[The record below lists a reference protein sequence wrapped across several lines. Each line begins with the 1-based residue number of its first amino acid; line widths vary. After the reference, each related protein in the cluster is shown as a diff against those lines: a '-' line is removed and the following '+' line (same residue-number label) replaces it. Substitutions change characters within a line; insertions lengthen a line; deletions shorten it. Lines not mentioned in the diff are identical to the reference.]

1 MIKMKEYKY
10 MIINFDETYVKTEIN
25 RKKKKGEFLTWW
37 YKVDIVV
44 TNLLSL
50 NTEYVSDSKISV
62 YQSSI
67 ILL

>member
-10 MIINFDETYVKTEIN
+10 MIINFDEPYVKTEIN
-25 RKKKKGEFLTWW
+25 STEKKGEFLTWW